1 MKAARHNRNWTL
13 TGGLLEAGQQRPQD
27 HGQHAELQRGRAAGV
42 ARPQHC
48 NYDMVLRLI
57 W

>member
-27 HGQHAELQRGRAAGV
+27 HRQHAELQRGRAAGV